1 MVDSFTSQLVSNFD
15 SKIFESSNKLN
26 NVRRGRINHSF
37 HILTEEWFNSYIC
50 NPQKRKKMIN
60 KNQFLKKG
68 LLLIAG
74 ILLIS
79 TASFAQKYAYVNT
92 EYILENIPEYKTAQ
106 QQLDNLSI
114 TWQKEIEDK
123 YAIIDKLYK
132 AYQAE
137 QVLLTE
143 EMKRRR
149 QDEITQKE
157 KDVKDLQKQR
167 FGYEGDLFKKK
178 QELIKPIQD
187 KIYNAVKKLA
197 TEGSYAVIF
206 DKSSDL
212 IMLYTNPKYDK
223 SDDILTA
230 LGYKPQAKS
239 GTGSGKTTGGTTGGG
254 TSGGTSGGTTE
265 PGKTDTGTPSQQPPK
280 SDEQRPKQ

>member
-1 MVDSFTSQLVSNFD
+1 MNNNLFPRSARKSILAFAALVML
-15 SKIFESSNKLN
+15 SSGSL
-26 NVRRGRINHSF
+26 
-37 HILTEEWFNSYIC
+37 
-50 NPQKRKKMIN
+50 
-60 KNQFLKKG
+60 
-68 LLLIAG
+68 
-74 ILLIS
+74 
-79 TASFAQKYAYVNT
+79 FAQKYAYVNT
-92 EYILENIPEYKTAQ
+92 EYILENIPDYKAAQ

-143 EMKRRR
+143 EMKKRR
-149 QDEITQKE
+149 QDEIGQKE

-178 QELIKPIQD
+178 QELVKPIQD

-197 TEGSYAVIF
+197 TDQSYAVIF
-206 DKSSDL
+206 DKSGDL

-223 SDDILTA
+223 SDEILLA
-230 LGYKPQAKS
+230 LGYKPAAKTAAGTGKGAASGAPDTEKS
-239 GTGSGKTTGGTTGGG
+239 GQDKMPVRNDDS
-254 TSGGTSGGTTE
+254 
-265 PGKTDTGTPSQQPPK
+265 TPK
-280 SDEQRPKQ
+280 K

>member
-1 MVDSFTSQLVSNFD
+1 MSSKSNF
-15 SKIFESSNKLN
+15 
-26 NVRRGRINHSF
+26 
-37 HILTEEWFNSYIC
+37 LT
-50 NPQKRKKMIN
+50 
-60 KNQFLKKG
+60 KG

-74 ILLIS
+74 ILIIS
-79 TASFAQKYAYVNT
+79 AGTSVAQKYCYVNS
-92 EYILENIPEYKTAQ
+92 EYILENIPDYKTAQ

-149 QDEITQKE
+149 QEEITSKE

-178 QELIKPIQD
+178 QELVKPIQD

-197 TEGSYAVIF
+197 TDQSYAVIF

-223 SDDILTA
+223 SDEILTQM
-230 LGYKPQAKS
+230 GYKPAAKAGAAGGKS
-239 GTGSGKTTGGTTGGG
+239 TTGGSDSGSGKSD
-254 TSGGTSGGTTE
+254 SGSGS
-265 PGKTDTGTPSQQPPK
+265 GKDAPVK
-280 SDEQRPKQ
+280 SDEQRPK